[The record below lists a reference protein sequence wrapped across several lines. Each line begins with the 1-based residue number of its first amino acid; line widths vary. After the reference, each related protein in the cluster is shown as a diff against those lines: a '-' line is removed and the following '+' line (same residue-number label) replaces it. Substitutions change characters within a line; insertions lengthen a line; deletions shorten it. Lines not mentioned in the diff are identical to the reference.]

1 MLILDSYQLSSV
13 ARPRQWVA
21 MPSELETAMESL
33 IMVFHRYA
41 GKEGKSGTLTRREL
55 RILMENELS
64 GFLKVRN
71 LCHSLTNTIILVSS
85 LSVSKKRKSRL
96 NLSFIKL
103 ILLSF
108 PTVSEGSDHHRQNY
122 EGLGCQWRW
131 GGELWGVCVFGCGFV
146 HRLWGVL

>member
-1 MLILDSYQLSSV
+1 
-13 ARPRQWVA
+13 

-55 RILMENELS
+55 RTLMENELS

-85 LSVSKKRKSRL
+85 LSFSRPNFL
-96 NLSFIKL
+96 FIKH
-103 ILLSF
+103 ILLSL
-108 PTVSEGSDHHRQNY
+108 PTVSEGSDYHRQNY
-122 EGLGCQWRW
+122 EGLGCQWRR
-131 GGELWGVCVFGCGFV
+131 GGEL
-146 HRLWGVL
+146 